1 MGALGKAGD
10 IVLPLKD
17 PTSDM
22 AVIARKGSDLVK
34 QVGFKPRFELCG
46 QSSNPTF

>member
-1 MGALGKAGD
+1 MQVVGTKGGD

-34 QVGFKPRFELCG
+34 KVRCG
-46 QSSNPTF
+46 CWSPGERLRSGE